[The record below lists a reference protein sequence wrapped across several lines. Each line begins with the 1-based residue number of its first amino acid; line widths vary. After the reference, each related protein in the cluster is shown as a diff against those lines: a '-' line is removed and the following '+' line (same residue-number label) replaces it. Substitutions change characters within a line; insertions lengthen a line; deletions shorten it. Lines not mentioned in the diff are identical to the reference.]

1 MCFWFRIWQVLTI
14 YHQSL
19 VAAIHYQD
27 IWTVHIRYLD
37 STWHDDERF
46 LNFTHHT
53 HILVVIEILEI
64 SVGFLLNYQMISFR
78 IYSKM
83 IYLKF
88 LLRQDWP
95 TPPHYHQHPCCIMG
109 VYFIRN
115 ILLFLTSS
123 WKILTV
129 LKFFKKKGQWLNCHS
144 SFIVQSWTLLSVAKA
159 TLQSQMSIGLLV
171 R

>member
-1 MCFWFRIWQVLTI
+1 MVG
-14 YHQSL
+14 
-19 VAAIHYQD
+19 AIHYQD
-27 IWTVHIRYLD
+27 IWTEHIRYLD

-46 LNFTHHT
+46 LNFTLHT

-83 IYLKF
+83 IYLQF

-129 LKFFKKKGQWLNCHS
+129 LWFFKKQKVKDWVIPL
-144 SFIVQSWTLLSVAKA
+144 LLSNHELCYQLQKA